1 MTALP
6 LNSHPIDGLFYPP
19 LSCVIGYSLLNISGV
34 AASFTLLAAAS
45 GAMIGGLILACPTYL
60 VLNEIGK
67 TGLSYNQKQ
76 MAGILTITV
85 STCLSAVIGAAIL
98 GACLGLALNPFI
110 LCSVISA
117 SVGIALLMGI
127 AAAIFIGV
135 AICREAPKS
144 TSNKDNSIPLIT
156 DEDNDDKN
164 KNVITI

>member
-117 SVGIALLMGI
+117 SLGIALLMGF
-127 AAAIFIGV
+127 AAAIFFEIS
-135 AICREAPKS
+135 K
-144 TSNKDNSIPLIT
+144 NNDYMPLT
-156 DEDNDDKN
+156 DTTENNIKYEM
-164 KNVITI
+164 